1 VLWEAGGV
9 RIAVLGPLAMWAAD
23 GSPLDVRGVRLRGL
37 LARLALGAGK
47 PVGVDTLVDGLWGS
61 EAPSANALQSLVSR
75 LRAGLPATESSI
87 SVQSGP
93 AGYTLTIGPDCV
105 DAVQFEE
112 LARRGRQLLA
122 SDPAQALTLLS
133 QADRLWRGEALA
145 DLRDLPFA
153 QVEADR
159 LTELRLGTAEDLA
172 EAGIATGHARDV
184 VADLERLTVAHPLRE
199 RPHEL
204 LIRALAADG
213 RQAEALAAY
222 ERVRTT
228 LADELGADPGSRLR
242 DVHVAVLRGDE
253 IDPPPAS
260 AGVRVA
266 AAPAAPKSNLRI
278 PLTSFV
284 GRAVDVAELSRQLS
298 DGTRLVTMVGPGG
311 AGKTR
316 LATETGRTLV
326 NQSGD
331 GIYFVELAPL
341 ADAADVAPTL
351 LSALGASE
359 YVDSMQ
365 TTLTPKRIPTSRS
378 ATDRLV
384 EVIADRRILLV
395 LDNCEHLIQEVA
407 GLVDSLLAEC
417 ARLRV
422 LTTSREPLGIPGEHL
437 HQVGPLELPPVDATD
452 DDYPA
457 VRLFVDRAR
466 AVRPDFA
473 VTDANRL
480 AIAEICRR
488 LDGMPLAIELAA
500 ARLRALTPLQ
510 IVDRLNDRFRLLTSG
525 SRTALPRH
533 QTLRAVVE
541 WSWELLEPDEQ
552 AVARRLS
559 RFSGGATLEAAEQVC
574 SGPGLPP
581 EAVLDVLA
589 SLVDKSLVE
598 AGAEERSV
606 RYRMLE
612 TVKAY
617 GAEQLAVA
625 GEVDQVRQAHAAYFG
640 DLLRKAEPKLRT
652 GDQLQWMARMDA
664 DNENLL
670 DALRTAIDSG
680 RANDSIQLVAILGQ
694 YWNMR
699 GRPSEAVA
707 WFEAALAVPGPT
719 DPLSRALTVMLY
731 SIGTL
736 SNGADP
742 SGSVTK
748 AVRGLAEV
756 RILSRR
762 HEEVRLSAVGWFTN
776 AAWAAFRR
784 DKVTSFRQLEEARE
798 SSDAWTRNMAVM
810 MTAMFRENEGEVE
823 QMAADLQLAHD
834 GFRALG
840 DRWGTSLALRGLAS
854 HAGTHGEHQAALD
867 ALTEA
872 MRLTAELGTTEG
884 MPQLL
889 GQAAMSRAELGDLD
903 GAWADVREAQR
914 LAEETGGRGGQGIA
928 LMGMAALNRMSGR
941 LDEALELA
949 ERAHA
954 TLDPQS
960 ERMAPHGEAMVMT
973 ELARVMV
980 AKGDLAGARRNVEPA
995 VALALTTEDMPIAS
1009 AVVEVAAS
1017 VDLMAGDAEL
1027 AARTL
1032 GLAAAI
1038 RGVRTIPDQWVR
1050 RTAEDAAAALG
1061 EARYETA
1068 FQAGLGL
1075 RHDDAMDELRKRFT
1089 LPTGRRRGGLLSS
1102 D

>member
-1 VLWEAGGV
+1 M
-9 RIAVLGPLAMWAAD
+9 LGPLAMWAAD

-75 LRAGLPATESSI
+75 LRAGLPTTESSI

-112 LARRGRQLLA
+112 LARRGRQLLT
-122 SDPAQALTLLS
+122 SDPAQARTLLS

-184 VADLERLTVAHPLRE
+184 VADLERLTLAHPLRE

-253 IDPPPAS
+253 LDPPPAA
-260 AGVRVA
+260 AGTAVRA
-266 AAPAAPKSNLRI
+266 ADPAPKPKSNLRT

-284 GRAVDVAELSRQLS
+284 GRAQDVAELTRQLS

-326 NQSGD
+326 SETGD

-341 ADAADVAPTL
+341 ADSSDVAPAL
-351 LSALGASE
+351 LMALGATE
-359 YVDSMQ
+359 YVDTLQ
-365 TTLTPKRIPTSRS
+365 TSLTPKLPTSRS

-384 EVIADRRILLV
+384 EVIADRRVLLV

-407 GLVDSLLAEC
+407 GLVDSLLAQC
-417 ARLRV
+417 PRLRV
-422 LTTSREPLGIPGEHL
+422 LTTSREPLGISGEHL

-473 VTDANRL
+473 VTDANRH

-617 GAEQLAVA
+617 GAEQLAAA

-640 DLLRKAEPKLRT
+640 ELLRKAEPKLRT
-652 GDQLQWMARMDA
+652 GDQLVWMARMDA
-664 DNENLL
+664 DSENLL

-680 RANDSIQLVAILGQ
+680 QANESIQLVAILGQ

-719 DPLSRALTVMLY
+719 EPVSRALTVMLY

-742 SGSVTK
+742 SDSVTK
-748 AVRGLAEV
+748 AIRGLAEV
-756 RILSRR
+756 RMLSRR
-762 HEEVRLSAVGWFTN
+762 YDEVRQSAVGWFTN
-776 AAWAAFRR
+776 AVWAAFRR
-784 DKVTSFRQLEEARE
+784 DKATAFRQLEEARE

-810 MTAMFRENEGEVE
+810 MTAMFRENEGEVQ

-834 GFRALG
+834 GFTAIG
-840 DRWGTSLALRGLAS
+840 DRWGKSLALRGLAS
-854 HAGTHGEHQAALD
+854 YAGTHGDHRTALD
-867 ALTEA
+867 SLIEAIRLTE
-872 MRLTAELGTTEG
+872 ELGTTEG

-889 GQAAMSRAELGDLD
+889 GQAALSRAELGDLD
-903 GAWADVREAQR
+903 GAWSDVREAQR
-914 LAEETGGRGGQGIA
+914 LAGETGGRGGQGIA
-928 LMGMAALNRMSGR
+928 LIGMAALHRMSGQ

-949 ERAHA
+949 EQAIA
-954 TLDPQS
+954 TLDPEA
-960 ERMAPHGEAMVMT
+960 ERMAPHGEAMVLT
-973 ELARVMV
+973 ELARVLV
-980 AKGDLAGARRNVEPA
+980 ARGDLSEARRKVEPA

-1017 VDLMAGDAEL
+1017 VDLMDGDAEL

-1038 RGVRTIPDQWVR
+1038 RGVRAVPDQWVR
-1050 RTAEDAAAALG
+1050 RTVEGAVAALG
-1061 EARYETA
+1061 EAGYETA
-1068 FQAGLGL
+1068 FQSGAGLG
-1075 RHDDAMDELRKRFT
+1075 HDDAMDELGKRFT
-1089 LPTGRRRGGLLSS
+1089 LPAGRRRGGLLSS